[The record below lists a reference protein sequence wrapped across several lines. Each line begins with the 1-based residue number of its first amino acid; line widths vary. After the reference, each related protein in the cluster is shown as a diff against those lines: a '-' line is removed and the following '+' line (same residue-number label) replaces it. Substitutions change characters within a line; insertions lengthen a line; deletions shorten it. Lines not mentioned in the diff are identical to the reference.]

1 MSSSLPPFA
10 AELMERGTAAVTFL
24 INTDGFSLI
33 IQILTPGRRLYLCRQ
48 RYNGDSR
55 FAPSSRLESSPV
67 PPSTPLK
74 GVCEAIRG
82 LVLGALKANL
92 DWLVWWRVFTCGAQM
107 YARARRNTLPVCTV
121 EREILASFLH
131 TGWRRCRVVHRLYS
145 HWFVHKPDCT
155 NLRHFNSSPSVP
167 PTIAETAVMS
177 CSECYIFISRLL
189 LVRISLTQT
198 VVTHF
203 INPISLKK
211 NQKYQR
217 GILHTN
223 FSEEDQLF
231 IITEQFICL

>member
-1 MSSSLPPFA
+1 MGRKCTHAP
-10 AELMERGTAAVTFL
+10 AETRSQF
-24 INTDGFSLI
+24 
-33 IQILTPGRRLYLCRQ
+33 
-48 RYNGDSR
+48 
-55 FAPSSRLESSPV
+55 
-67 PPSTPLK
+67 
-74 GVCEAIRG
+74 
-82 LVLGALKANL
+82 
-92 DWLVWWRVFTCGAQM
+92 
-107 YARARRNTLPVCTV
+107 

-131 TGWRRCRVVHRLYS
+131 TGRRRCRVVHRLYS

-211 NQKYQR
+211 IRNIREEFYIQILVRKTSCLSLQSNSFAFKGKEPRLFPAFYVLVIELITAGNR
-217 GILHTN
+217 G
-223 FSEEDQLF
+223 S
-231 IITEQFICL
+231 